1 MSLAPDQQLF
11 EYRIERILGRGA
23 FGIVYLAHDTLLD
36 RPVAVKELTLTAQTD
51 EVAFKRFLQEARA
64 AGGLDHPHIVTVYA
78 LKVVEPTFYLVMEYL
93 AGGSLRALLEK
104 RGPLPVEDAVR
115 IAADVSEGLAAAHA
129 KDIVHR
135 DVKPENI
142 LLTEDGRAKVGDF
155 GIAHVPHGAGGT
167 SLTQVGFQP
176 GTLLY
181 MSPEQI
187 RGQPVDG
194 RSDVYQVGALLYEML
209 TGRHYVDLKALERQA
224 RETAGSNVMLFQ
236 ARLYELLAEAICER
250 GPESVCWMRLDVP
263 EWVGEL
269 TAAALAKGVDERPIA
284 RELGQ
289 ALRQMLVERIE
300 SLLVYEHQDWPEEWP
315 TVGRDASRISWD
327 GVPVHLQG
335 GGLRLHWTF
344 QAGRGVTVP
353 AVAHGMVF
361 VRSVDGSVHA
371 LDART
376 GQQRWSFATDSFW
389 GFSSVQNGYSGYMP
403 VVASGAVFVAS
414 QDGHVYALDVA
425 TGQSRWTSN
434 IKMDTG
440 FQWIAGVVAT
450 DRLVLVATGAR
461 IYALDMETGKK
472 CWANDEIGPL
482 DSPAVVEGTAFA
494 TGWTGVTALDV
505 ATGRT
510 RWSVVLWNELDA
522 AGVSAVADGMVFVE
536 CYGRLLGLDAATGR
550 QCRDCETQGQIW
562 SLSVANG
569 MAFIGSIGCVYALDT
584 ASGRQIWAFQIPHAF
599 VPVSPAVA
607 GEVVF
612 AGTGPMDAISGEAP
626 PRHLSEEDLFGLHAA
641 TGRKLW
647 AVDTGWAA
655 IGPSVAGGMVFVGS
669 GDGKVYAFGR

>member
-1 MSLAPDQQLF
+1 MPLAPNQQLS

-23 FGIVYLAHDTLLD
+23 FGTVYLAHDTLLD
-36 RPVAVKELTLTAQTD
+36 RPVAIKELTLTAQTD
-51 EVAFKRFLQEARA
+51 EVTFKRFLQEARA
-64 AGGLDHPHIVTVYA
+64 AGGLNHPHIVTVHA
-78 LKVVEPTFYLVMEYL
+78 LKVVEPNVYLVMEYL
-93 AGGSLRALLEK
+93 AGGSLRALLEE
-104 RGPLPVEDAVR
+104 RGRLPVEDAAR
-115 IAADVSEGLAAAHA
+115 IAADVCEGLAAAHA
-129 KDIVHR
+129 KGIIHR
-135 DVKPENI
+135 DVKPGNI
-142 LLTEDGRAKVGDF
+142 LLAEDGRAKVGDF
-155 GIAHVPHGAGGT
+155 GIAHVPRGAEGT
-167 SLTQVGFQP
+167 RLTQAGFQP
-176 GTLLY
+176 GTLIY

-187 RGQPVDG
+187 RGQQVDG

-209 TGRHYVDLKALERQA
+209 TGQHYVNLGALERRA

-236 ARLYELLAEAICER
+236 ARLFELLSEGICER
-250 GPESVCWMRLDVP
+250 TPERICRMRPDVP
-263 EWVGEL
+263 ECMGEAVVSAL
-269 TAAALAKGVDERPIA
+269 TKRMEERPIA

-289 ALRQMLVERIE
+289 ALRQALVEERVE
-300 SLLVYEHQDWPEEWP
+300 SPLVSEHQDWPEEWP
-315 TVGRDASRISWD
+315 TVGASRINWD

-335 GGLRLHWTF
+335 GGLRLHWAF
-344 QAGRGVTVP
+344 QAGRRVTVP

-361 VRSVDGSVHA
+361 VRSVDGSVYA

-389 GFSSVQNGYSGYMP
+389 ASSSVQNGDSGYMP
-403 VVASGAVFVAS
+403 VIAGGAVLVASE
-414 QDGHVYALDVA
+414 DGHVYALDVA
-425 TGQSRWTSN
+425 TGQPRWTSN
-434 IKMDTG
+434 IKMDTA
-440 FQWIAGVVAT
+440 FQWIAGIVTT

-472 CWANDEIGPL
+472 CWVNDEMIPSY
-482 DSPAVVEGTAFA
+482 SPAVVEGVAFV
-494 TGWTGVTALDV
+494 TGWRGVMALDV

-510 RWSVVLWNELDA
+510 RWSVALWDDPYGTGCA
-522 AGVSAVADGMVFVE
+522 PAVADGMVFVE

-550 QCRDCETQGQIW
+550 QSRDCEAQGQIW

-569 MAFIGSIGCVYALDT
+569 MAFIGSIGCVYALHT
-584 ASGRQIWAFQIPHAF
+584 ASGRQVWAFQIPRAF

-612 AGTGPMDAISGEAP
+612 AGTAPLDAISGEAP
-626 PRHLSEEDLFGLHAA
+626 PRHSSEENLFALHAA